1 MRLNKFLA
9 HNGHATRRAADE
21 LIASG
26 KVTINARVAT
36 LGDKVLET
44 DVVVVAPPGKGVV
57 QKKLVYLAYHKP
69 VGTITHSPQLGE
81 KDIAQALRGNKGLRD
96 VFPLGRLDKD
106 SSGLILLTNDGRIT
120 DRLLNPAFE
129 HDKEYEVRVREPIGE
144 SVKHK
149 MERGVDIEGYMTK
162 PALVRLLD
170 EHTFRITL
178 NEGKKHQI
186 RRMAAALGNVVTD
199 LKRVRVLNIELG
211 KLAPNS
217 YRTIEGK
224 ELQTFLGSLGL

>member
-1 MRLNKFLA
+1 MRLNEFLA

-129 HDKEYEVRVREPIGE
+129 P
-144 SVKHK
+144 S
-149 MERGVDIEGYMTK
+149 
-162 PALVRLLD
+162 LL
-170 EHTFRITL
+170 
-178 NEGKKHQI
+178 
-186 RRMAAALGNVVTD
+186 
-199 LKRVRVLNIELG
+199 
-211 KLAPNS
+211 S
-217 YRTIEGK
+217 YA
-224 ELQTFLGSLGL
+224 F